1 MATWTLRGKLPLAD
15 DPIPGVDTQAIV
27 DQAEAE
33 VLADLE
39 PPVDLTILFENSLA

>member
-1 MATWTLRGKLPLAD
+1 MATWTLRGKLPLTD
-15 DPIPGVDTQAIV
+15 DPGVDTQAIV